1 MAGRFPVTSSFHDHV
16 ADYLAARRA
25 LGFKLEYPGVLLAQ
39 FASYLEVAGATTV
52 TVELAVAFAGRPKG
66 VTPLHL
72 AHRLGALRGFARYL
86 KTIEPATEV
95 PPHGIWPTRQDRPAP
110 YIWAEEDIARLVDAA
125 GALQPRLKALT
136 LGTLFGL
143 LASSGL
149 RVGEALALAGDDVDL
164 ASGVLTV
171 RNAKFDRERYVPL
184 HPTTT
189 EALRRY
195 AKERDALVAG
205 PPKGFFVLGTR
216 GPLGY
221 NSVQPAFRDLTTAL
235 GLRTA
240 ETRPRIH
247 DLRHSFVVRV
257 LLAWHRAGLDIS
269 RRLAFLSNYL
279 GHTSIEGTYWY
290 FSAVPELME
299 IAMSYTDG
307 HPGVPR

>member
-1 MAGRFPVTSSFHDHV
+1 MTSSFHDHV
-16 ADYLAARRA
+16 TDYLNARRA

-39 FASYLEVAGATTV
+39 FASYLEAAGANTLTV
-52 TVELAVAFAGRPKG
+52 DLAVAFAGRPKG

-95 PPHGIWPTRQDRPAP
+95 PPAGIWPTRQDRPAP
-110 YIWAEEDIARLVDAA
+110 YIWAEEDIARLLDAA
-125 GALQPRLKALT
+125 NALRPRLKALT

-143 LASSGL
+143 LASSGM
-149 RVGEALALAGDDVDL
+149 RVGEVLALTTGDVDL

-171 RNAKFDRERYVPL
+171 RNAKFGRERYVPL

-189 EALRRY
+189 EALRHY
-195 AKERDALVAG
+195 ATQRDALAAG
-205 PPKGFFVLGTR
+205 PTKGFFVLGTR
-216 GPLGY
+216 GPLDYG
-221 NSVQPAFRDLTTAL
+221 SVRPVFRDLTTAL

-240 ETRPRIH
+240 EVRPRIH
-247 DLRHSFVVRV
+247 DLRHTMVVRV

-269 RRLAFLSNYL
+269 SRLALLSNYL

-299 IAMSYTDG
+299 LAMSYTDG
-307 HPGVPR
+307 HPGLLR